1 MMKRAPMF
9 SKACWTN
16 VRLVVSY
23 GRKNFA
29 RKRSDKRTLHHFP
42 FPSGPPSSLPPSG
55 VVFPLLSIPP
65 FSTSTFP
72 HFPAPFTSLSPLPV
86 RPHPCRSLTSF
97 LLSSHR
103 SPSSASK
110 IARLLSCE
118 PPLCI
123 IFSPSP
129 LCVSFDRSLPR
140 SHGEPFHLGMRVPG
154 KRGIVR
160 TELPMVMRN
169 KNHMTPPFQQSLG
182 PVSIIRVGAWR
193 R

>member
-1 MMKRAPMF
+1 MKSAPMIC
-9 SKACWTN
+9 KACWTN
-16 VRLVVSY
+16 VRLVASY
-23 GRKNFA
+23 GKKEFRIQTVRKTHA
-29 RKRSDKRTLHHFP
+29 APLPVP
-42 FPSGPPSSLPPSG
+42 FWPSQFLTSLRCRVPSSVHPSFLHLH
-55 VVFPLLSIPP
+55 V
-65 FSTSTFP
+65 P

-103 SPSSASK
+103 SPSSASN

-169 KNHMTPPFQQSLG
+169 KNHMTPHSSKVLAQ
-182 PVSIIRVGAWR
+182 
-193 R
+193 

>member
-1 MMKRAPMF
+1 MCGWWFRME
-9 SKACWTN
+9 
-16 VRLVVSY
+16 
-23 GRKNFA
+23 RKNFA
-29 RKRSDKRTLHHFP
+29 RKRSEKRTLHHFP

-103 SPSSASK
+103 SPSSASN

-169 KNHMTPPFQQSLG
+169 KNHMTPHSSKVLAQ
-182 PVSIIRVGAWR
+182 
-193 R
+193 